1 MFLDKLKIG
10 SRLMLIV
17 AGTIIGILAVGSYSL
32 VEISQ
37 NLLED
42 RKVKTEH
49 VVDVVTT
56 LVAHYQGQEASG
68 VMTREEAQKA
78 AIASIEKLRY
88 DENEYFWIQ
97 SYDNVIVMHPIKPAL
112 NGKNM
117 NGTVGPD
124 GVKLFDEFV
133 NVATEKGSGF
143 VEYTWPKPGHDQPV
157 PKISFVKAFAPWKW
171 IVGSGIYVDD
181 VDTIFRQVLMVV
193 GAVSLIILALI
204 VGGSLI
210 ISRGITKPLSSIA
223 GNMQRLAEGD
233 KDIEVQFTDQKN
245 EIGDLSRTM
254 GIFLEKTVEMDRM
267 REQQVEA
274 EKRAEEEKRQMM
286 FKMADDFET
295 SVGGIVQQV
304 SSASTEMQASS
315 ESMAATAEQTTQQSA
330 AVASASDEASANVQT
345 VASAAEELS
354 SSISEI
360 SRQVGQSSE
369 ITSSAVV
376 QAEQTNAKV
385 QGLAE
390 AANKIGEVV
399 ALITDIADQTNLL
412 ALNATIEAAR
422 AGDAGKG
429 FAVVASEVKNLA
441 NQTAKATDEIGTQIS
456 EIQSAT
462 GEAVTAIEAI
472 GKTIAEVDEIAAA
485 IAAAVEEQGAATQ
498 EIARNVEQA
507 AAGTNEVSA
516 NIGGVNAAANDTGAA
531 ATQIQAAAGE
541 LSEQSE
547 TLRAEV
553 DKFLTNVRAA

>member
-181 VDTIFRQVLMVV
+181 VDTIFRRV
-193 GAVSLIILALI
+193 
-204 VGGSLI
+204 
-210 ISRGITKPLSSIA
+210 
-223 GNMQRLAEGD
+223 
-233 KDIEVQFTDQKN
+233 F
-245 EIGDLSRTM
+245 
-254 GIFLEKTVEMDRM
+254 
-267 REQQVEA
+267 
-274 EKRAEEEKRQMM
+274 
-286 FKMADDFET
+286 
-295 SVGGIVQQV
+295 
-304 SSASTEMQASS
+304 
-315 ESMAATAEQTTQQSA
+315 
-330 AVASASDEASANVQT
+330 
-345 VASAAEELS
+345 
-354 SSISEI
+354 
-360 SRQVGQSSE
+360 
-369 ITSSAVV
+369 
-376 QAEQTNAKV
+376 
-385 QGLAE
+385 
-390 AANKIGEVV
+390 GE
-399 ALITDIADQTNLL
+399 D
-412 ALNATIEAAR
+412 
-422 AGDAGKG
+422 
-429 FAVVASEVKNLA
+429 
-441 NQTAKATDEIGTQIS
+441 
-456 EIQSAT
+456 
-462 GEAVTAIEAI
+462 
-472 GKTIAEVDEIAAA
+472 
-485 IAAAVEEQGAATQ
+485 
-498 EIARNVEQA
+498 
-507 AAGTNEVSA
+507 
-516 NIGGVNAAANDTGAA
+516 
-531 ATQIQAAAGE
+531 
-541 LSEQSE
+541 
-547 TLRAEV
+547 
-553 DKFLTNVRAA
+553 